1 MNDPF
6 HPNGLPA
13 PGPDALAHGRRAE
26 ALIRRRIEEEGPIP
40 FSDYMELCLNAPGLG
55 YYTAGSGKFGPG
67 GDFVTAPEISP
78 LFGRS
83 LARAFGEVLD
93 LLGGGEVLELGGGT
107 GAFAESCLGELARRD
122 AAPPRYRILEPS
134 PDLRER
140 QRRRLEPLGVEW
152 LDSLPDEPFS
162 GIVFANEVADA
173 LPVERFRIAP
183 EGVESMH
190 VGLDSGG
197 FHWVARPAGPALQ
210 GHVRAVEARLGRPI
224 GAAGYESEWCPSL
237 GGWLEAVAGRL
248 DRGLVLVFDYG
259 YGEAE
264 YYHPE
269 RDRGTL
275 GCHYRHRWH
284 DDPLVLPALQDITAS
299 VDFSALARAG
309 DGAGLDRVGF
319 TTQAW
324 FLLGCGLTR
333 LLAESAAAEG
343 DEDGRAGHAGSDYV
357 PSSSRPRSAKWPPG
371 SAGIL
376 PAQPSE
382 VPLRARAGSPRSQE
396 VVLPGTPCSRNG
408 PDPNMSLVR
417 NQDAGSG
424 SGDDGDGDGGHD
436 GARGAGAA
444 RYAAHA
450 HAVRQLTLPGEM
462 GERIRVLGLGRAL
475 GEEAA
480 AALGGFSG
488 RRLDDRL

>member
-26 ALIRRRIEEEGPIP
+26 ELIRRRIEEEGPIP
-40 FSDYMELCLNAPGLG
+40 FSEYMELCLNAPGLG

-122 AAPPRYRILEPS
+122 AAPPRRYRILEPS

-152 LDSLPDEPFS
+152 PDSLPDEPFS

-183 EGVESMH
+183 EGVESLH

-197 FHWVARPAGPALQ
+197 FRWVARPAGRALRD
-210 GHVRAVEARLGRPI
+210 HVRAVEARLGRPI

-237 GGWLEAVAGRL
+237 GGWLEAVAGPL

-275 GCHYRHRWH
+275 GCHYRHRSH

-333 LLAESAAAEG
+333 LLAESAAA
-343 DEDGRAGHAGSDYV
+343 DEDADVRAGHA
-357 PSSSRPRSAKWPPG
+357 
-371 SAGIL
+371 
-376 PAQPSE
+376 
-382 VPLRARAGSPRSQE
+382 
-396 VVLPGTPCSRNG
+396 RNG
-408 PDPNMSLVR
+408 NG
-417 NQDAGSG
+417 NGNG
-424 SGDDGDGDGGHD
+424 NGGHG
-436 GARGAGAA
+436 GARGVGTA

-480 AALGGFSG
+480 DALGGFGG

>member
-26 ALIRRRIEEEGPIP
+26 ALIRRRIEEEGPIA

-83 LARAFGEVLD
+83 LALVFGEVLD
-93 LLGGGEVLELGGGT
+93 LLGRGEVLELGGGT

-197 FHWVARPAGPALQ
+197 FRWVARPAGRALRD
-210 GHVRAVEARLGRPI
+210 HVRAVEARLGRPL

-333 LLAESAAAEG
+333 LLAASAAGEG
-343 DEDGRAGHAGSDYV
+343 DEDEDEDGRAGHA
-357 PSSSRPRSAKWPPG
+357 
-371 SAGIL
+371 
-376 PAQPSE
+376 
-382 VPLRARAGSPRSQE
+382 
-396 VVLPGTPCSRNG
+396 RNG
-408 PDPNMSLVR
+408 SRTSTGTGTGTGGHN
-417 NQDAGSG
+417 GH
-424 SGDDGDGDGGHD
+424 GGHD
-436 GARGAGAA
+436 GHGGHGGRGGARGARGARGAGTA
-444 RYAAHA
+444 RYAAQA

-475 GEEAA
+475 GKEAA
-480 AALGGFSG
+480 DALGGFGG

>member
-1 MNDPF
+1 MRDRWVRNPRNLDPRKRGGWLRDPRERSGRERNRREAARGAVNDPF

-13 PGPDALAHGRRAE
+13 PGPGALAHGRRAE

-55 YYTAGSGKFGPG
+55 YYTAGSGKFGPE

-93 LLGGGEVLELGGGT
+93 LLGGGGEVLELGGGT
-107 GAFAESCLGELARRD
+107 GAFAESCLGELARRE
-122 AAPPRYRILEPS
+122 AGPPRYRILEPS

-162 GIVFANEVADA
+162 GIVFANEVADT

-197 FHWVARPAGPALQ
+197 FRWVARPADRALQ
-210 GHVRAVEARLGRPI
+210 GHVRDVEARLGRPI

-264 YYHPE
+264 YYHPD
-269 RDRGTL
+269 RARGTL

-333 LLAESAAAEG
+333 LLVESAAAEG
-343 DEDGRAGHAGSDYV
+343 DEDGRAGYAAG
-357 PSSSRPRSAKWPPG
+357 G
-371 SAGIL
+371 S
-376 PAQPSE
+376 
-382 VPLRARAGSPRSQE
+382 
-396 VVLPGTPCSRNG
+396 
-408 PDPNMSLVR
+408 
-417 NQDAGSG
+417 GSG
-424 SGDDGDGDGGHD
+424 SGDDSDGDGTGASRHD
-436 GARGAGAA
+436 GARGGGTA

-475 GEEAA
+475 GEEAD
-480 AALGGFSG
+480 AALGGFGG